1 MYKLLILDDEPLV
14 LAGIRSMIQSSV
26 PDVEICGAA
35 SNGQAGWELMM
46 RERPDIVLT
55 DIKMPVMTGLELLKK
70 TRGYYNN
77 NNYPAFI
84 LLTSYEDFQMAK
96 EAIAYHTVDYLIKLE
111 LTAETLKAAIL
122 KAVEDMVSHNAL
134 PVREPVLSVRDIQSL
149 KDKFF
154 IRLLHGLYDSPEQ
167 FELLRHD
174 MDIPFPAGGYQCCYF
189 EMNNA
194 EVDTMAL
201 ERQVTYYASVYE
213 MLQKISEHYFKAYF
227 VNLDRKHG
235 AVIILP
241 EDGEAHAQDTLRQ
254 QFWQIGTTLF
264 QYYKTGF
271 NCGIGTIVSEPLALA
286 DSYQSARQVLAGYG
300 MRAGHGAMAGNGSA
314 AEYGGAAGNDTA
326 AEHRATANN
335 IVAVYDIDVINTDA
349 INKNSHSIFN
359 ISIFKEDLNSAFA
372 EYDSALL
379 KKVLGQII
387 SLFEGF
393 EENPNYFI
401 QSLDAACNI
410 LFLSISLLPD
420 GESVISSLFSDNING
435 YRSVYSMK
443 TTGQIMQWIGQF
455 SDRLGIYFDEQKKGH
470 RHHVVEQ
477 VKKYIETHLSDKLTL
492 NNVSAVYGI
501 SPNYLSALFKKYND
515 CGFSEYITERK
526 IAQAKKMMNEGNKK
540 VYEIADILG
549 FESAFYF
556 SKVFKKLVGVSP
568 SEYSRNGNDF

>member
-46 RERPDIVLT
+46 REQPDIVLT

-77 NNYPAFI
+77 NYYPAFI

-122 KAVEDMVSHNAL
+122 KAVDDMVSHNAL

-174 MDIPFPAGGYQCCYF
+174 MDIPFPPGGCQCCYF

-241 EDGEAHAQDTLRQ
+241 ENGEAHTQDTLRQ

-264 QYYKTGF
+264 QYYKTDF

-300 MRAGHGAMAGNGSA
+300 MRAGHGA
-314 AEYGGAAGNDTA
+314 AAG
-326 AEHRATANN
+326 NN
-335 IVAVYDIDVINTDA
+335 IVAVYDIDV

-387 SLFEGF
+387 SLFEEF
-393 EENPNYFI
+393 EEDPNYFI
-401 QSLDAACNI
+401 QSMDAACNI

-420 GESVISSLFSDNING
+420 GETVISSLFSDNING

-443 TTGQIMQWIGQF
+443 TTGQVMQWIGQF
-455 SDRLGIYFDEQKKGH
+455 SDRLGIYFDEQKKRH

-526 IAQAKKMMNEGNKK
+526 IAQAKKMINEGNKK

>member
-46 RERPDIVLT
+46 REQPDIVLT

-70 TRGYYNN
+70 TRSYYNN

-96 EAIAYHTVDYLIKLE
+96 EAIAYHTIDYLIKIE
-111 LTAETLKAAIL
+111 LTAENLRAAIL
-122 KAVEDMVSHNAL
+122 KAVDDMVSHNAL
-134 PVREPVLSVRDIQSL
+134 PVREPVLSVRDIQAL
-149 KDKFF
+149 RDKFF

-174 MDIPFPAGGYQCCYF
+174 LNIPFPAGSYQCCYF

-194 EVDTMAL
+194 EADTMAL

-235 AVIILP
+235 AAIILP
-241 EDGEAHAQDTLRQ
+241 EEGEARTQDKLRQ
-254 QFWQIGTTLF
+254 QFEQIGTTLF

-271 NCGIGTIVSEPLALA
+271 HCGIGISVSEPLALA
-286 DSYQSARQVLAGYG
+286 DSYQSARQVLSGCS
-300 MRAGHGAMAGNGSA
+300 MKTRQGHREMA
-314 AEYGGAAGNDTA
+314 ENDRT
-326 AEHRATANN
+326 AEHRTVADN
-335 IVAVYDIDVINTDA
+335 IVAVYDTNVIYN
-349 INKNSHSIFN
+349 NSHNIFN
-359 ISIFKEDLNSAFA
+359 LSIFKEELNSAFA

-387 SLFEGF
+387 TLF

-443 TTGQIMQWIGQF
+443 STGQIIQWLGQF
-455 SDRLGIYFDEQKKGH
+455 GDRLGVYFDEQKKRH

-556 SKVFKKLVGVSP
+556 SKVFKKYVGVSP
-568 SEYSRNGNDF
+568 SEYSRNGNDFFQNWQG